1 MSGMHLL
8 PVYYSTT
15 STKKRKKKNKTKSL
29 IAAEK
34 EHEKFLKR
42 MGIGS
47 RSSAGIEQRS
57 SKPWVTGSSPVESA
71 NKRSRSLTVK
81 HPPYTRL
88 DVSRLESDTGS
99 NPVGTTNSRSVG
111 KSGNPPHLGCGDRR
125 FESSRSDQVFY
136 DPSMA
141 KKEEK
146 VYTGTEIMGIAQ
158 MHKSNAVPIRN
169 KKSAEEVARMRR
181 G

>member
-8 PVYYSTT
+8 PVYYTT
-15 STKKRKKKNKTKSL
+15 TNNKKRKVRKKTQSQL
-29 IAAEK
+29 AAERD
-34 EHEKFLKR
+34 HEKFLKK

-47 RSSAGIEQRS
+47 RSSVGLEQRS

-71 NKRSRSLTVK
+71 KSQTRSSVWSERIAHNGYV
-81 HPPYTRL
+81 
-88 DVSRLESDTGS
+88 TGS
-99 NPVGTTNSRSVG
+99 NPVGSTNKIS
-111 KSGNPPHLGCGDRR
+111 
-125 FESSRSDQVFY
+125 Y

-146 VYTGTEIMGIAQ
+146 VYTGTEIIGIAQ
-158 MHKSNAVPIRN
+158 MHKSNAVPVRG
-169 KKSAEEVARMRR
+169 KKQATEVANMRR